1 MRYRLKKASRATLA
15 PLRQVILMGES
26 DYIGLFDIT
35 DGSSCCE
42 TVSYTP
48 VDQLID
54 EQIGVVTWESWGVK
68 IRCPNPINQR

>member
-1 MRYRLKKASRATLA
+1 
-15 PLRQVILMGES
+15 MGES
-26 DYIGLFDIT
+26 DYIGLFNIT

-68 IRCPNPINQR
+68 YVAQTRLTKDDQSNDAII